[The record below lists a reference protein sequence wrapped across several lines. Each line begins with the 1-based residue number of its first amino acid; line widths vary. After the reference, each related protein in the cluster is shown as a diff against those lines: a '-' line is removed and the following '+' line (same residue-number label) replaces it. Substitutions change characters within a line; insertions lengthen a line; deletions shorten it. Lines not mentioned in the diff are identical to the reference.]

1 MDCLLQIHKSNVTV
15 SLHRGRNRKGERKG
29 RGESMSERESS
40 IGHQELIRAEMRTMQ
55 LQKKRSLVFI
65 RAELLNNDRP
75 IVRPKQTGILLTRP

>member
-1 MDCLLQIHKSNVTV
+1 
-15 SLHRGRNRKGERKG
+15 
-29 RGESMSERESS
+29 MSERESS